1 MKKLLV
7 VVVFTAQ
14 AISAFAQNSGTPNMP
29 NQNTVED
36 KRKEVME
43 ALKSMAPNQRS
54 QGMQMNSNGAAIS
67 ALDALS
73 GAGLPI
79 SKSTQA
85 DFMNLARPGSGSLQ
99 QGKSAPAAT
108 SSDLMIFVSMSMPEL
123 MLQQYAVQAK
133 RFNAVL
139 MMRGFVA
146 DKMSTTKEVLLRLN
160 AAGAQWE
167 ISPEPFTTF
176 KIDKV
181 PAIVLAT
188 AESASIL
195 EEGCAKPESYTV
207 IFGDIP
213 VSAALDKMALLG
225 QKEIANMAK
234 KRLADDRAAGKKQ
247 HLNHSKENPSTN
259 AGV

>member
-1 MKKLLV
+1 MRKLLAIA
-7 VVVFTAQ
+7 VFAAQ
-14 AISAFAQNSGTPNMP
+14 AISAFAQSNGTPNMP
-29 NQNTVED
+29 SQSTVED

-43 ALKSMAPNQRS
+43 ALKSLGPNKRS
-54 QGMQMNSNGAAIS
+54 QGMQMNSNIAAMGALN
-67 ALDALS
+67 ALP

-85 DFMNLARPGSGSLQ
+85 DFMNLARPGSGSPQ
-99 QGKSAPAAT
+99 QGKSEPAAP

-188 AESASIL
+188 AESASVL
-195 EEGCAKPESYTV
+195 EDGCARPETYTV

-234 KRLADDRAAGKKQ
+234 KRLEDDRAAGKK
-247 HLNHSKENPSTN
+247 
-259 AGV
+259 